1 MIDIVEL
8 QSITPSQANDIL
20 ALMKELNPNI
30 PVSPGMLEEVVRT
43 PGSHLF
49 VAVEADDADGARA
62 DSATAPTD
70 GPRAPGRI
78 VGCANLCVYSS
89 PTGRKAS
96 VEDVVVASACRG
108 QHLGKRLIEHII
120 GFARRELAPVD
131 LGLTSRPSRVAAN
144 NLYRSMGFK
153 PKETNVYKMPLTAS
167 GESE

>member
-8 QSITPSQANDIL
+8 QAITPSQANDIL
-20 ALMKELNPNI
+20 ALMKELNADI
-30 PVSPGMLEEVVRT
+30 PVTPGMLEAVVRT
-43 PGSHLF
+43 PASHLF
-49 VAVEADDADGARA
+49 VAVEADC
-62 DSATAPTD
+62 PC
-70 GPRAPGRI
+70 APGSSSPARI
-78 VGCANLCVYSS
+78 VGCATLCVYCS

-144 NLYRSMGFK
+144 SLYRSLGFT
-153 PKETNVYKMPLTAS
+153 PKETNVYKMPLKAS

>member
-8 QSITPSQANDIL
+8 QALTPRQVADIL
-20 ALMKELNPNI
+20 ALIKELNPNI
-30 PVSPGMLEEVVRT
+30 PVSPGMIESVVKA

-49 VAVEADDADGARA
+49 VAVEADGADCAGAERADGARPV
-62 DSATAPTD
+62 T
-70 GPRAPGRI
+70 APGRI
-78 VGCANLCVYSS
+78 VGCATLCIYCS

-120 GFARRELAPVD
+120 AFARRELAPID

-144 NLYRSMGFK
+144 SLYRSLGFT
-153 PKETNVYKMPLTAS
+153 PKETNVYKMPLKAD
-167 GESE
+167 GETL